1 MCAPSAGVVSSEEV
15 ADLLLVVWQKWRL
28 ASPVR
33 RGAITREQYWVL
45 RILSERGPM
54 RIKDLAS
61 AIGTTVGSTSV
72 AMKRLE
78 RAGMVTRKRSDK
90 DERVVTVSLGRRGVA
105 MLEAWKK
112 EQLASVAG
120 LFESLGP
127 GERRTLRG
135 LLSKAL
141 RASGELQPLQARE
154 GRGL

>member
-1 MCAPSAGVVSSEEV
+1 MCCRTGCVSSEEV
-15 ADLLLVVWQKWRL
+15 ADLLLVVWRKWRL

-45 RILSERGPM
+45 RILSEHGPM

-78 RAGMVTRKRSDK
+78 RAGMVTRKRSES
-90 DERVVTVSLGRRGVA
+90 DERVVTVSLGERGVTI
-105 MLEAWKK
+105 LEAWRR

-120 LFESLGP
+120 LFESLDSD
-127 GERRTLRG
+127 ERRTLLG
-135 LLSKAL
+135 LLGKAL
-141 RASGELQPLQARE
+141 KASGDLPELYT
-154 GRGL
+154 

>member
-1 MCAPSAGVVSSEEV
+1 
-15 ADLLLVVWQKWRL
+15 
-28 ASPVR
+28 
-33 RGAITREQYWVL
+33 
-45 RILSERGPM
+45 M

-78 RAGMVTRKRSDK
+78 RAGMVTRKRGDK
-90 DERVVTVSLGRRGVA
+90 DERIVTVSLGKRGAV
-105 MLEAWKK
+105 MLEAWRR

-135 LLSKAL
+135 LLGKAL
-141 RASGELQPLQARE
+141 KASGDLQALHTQE
-154 GRGL
+154 GRGP